1 MGDVLQYL
9 IDGTSGIVTGGVD
22 GKALVAG
29 VCSRGIVGKAYLI
42 GKRTDLAA
50 MLGTGPLVDRVR
62 DMLTTGG
69 QAPYVVAVPVQ
80 GQPGGYISGL
90 SVNGGKAGATLS
102 GYPALNVMRR
112 VKLVAS
118 TLPVNGWVW
127 ACPPPALPVFAVVVF
142 CQNMGEPLAYPQSRL
157 ALRKV

>member
-29 VCSRGIVGKAYLI
+29 VCSKGIVGKAYLI

-69 QAPYVVAVPVQ
+69 QAPYVVAVPYR
-80 GQPGGYISGL
+80 GSLGAIS
-90 SVNGGKAGATLS
+90 
-102 GYPALNVMRR
+102 PACL
-112 VKLVAS
+112 
-118 TLPVNGWVW
+118 
-127 ACPPPALPVFAVVVF
+127 
-142 CQNMGEPLAYPQSRL
+142 
-157 ALRKV
+157 